1 MIGES
6 APSESSSTTTN
17 VLENHS
23 FTSVS
28 AVALKLPP
36 FWPDD
41 PQLWFAQVEA
51 QFATRRIT
59 SQRTKFDYIIANLE
73 PRFAT
78 EVRELILSPP
88 ATDPYDVLKKSMVE
102 RIAAS
107 EQNRI
112 KELLCVEELGDRKPT
127 QLLRRMQQL
136 LGENLSKIDDS
147 FVRQL
152 FLQRLPANVQMVL
165 ASVKDLSLFDLAQM
179 ADKIMDVSVSGIH
192 HFGTSTNAAVEVKEL
207 REQIAELAR
216 KIEYLSVGHRSRSSS
231 PRRKP
236 SLSGRNTSSSSEC
249 WYHRTFGEQASKCRP
264 PCSKSENGM
273 PGR

>member
-1 MIGES
+1 MIDES
-6 APSESSSTTTN
+6 ASSSTTTN
-17 VLENHS
+17 VTENHS
-23 FTSVS
+23 STSVS

-36 FWPDD
+36 FCPDD
-41 PQLWFAQVEA
+41 PELSFAQVEA

-59 SQRTKFDYIIANLE
+59 SQQTKFDYVIANLD

-88 ATDPYDVLKKSMVE
+88 ATDPFDVLKKSMVE

-107 EQNRI
+107 QQNRI
-112 KELLCVEELGDRKPT
+112 KELLCVEELGDRKPS

-136 LGENLSKIDDS
+136 LGEKLSKIGDS

-152 FLQRLPANVQMVL
+152 FLQRLPTNVQMVL
-165 ASVKDLSLFDLAQM
+165 ASVMLFDLAQM
-179 ADKIMDVSVSGIH
+179 ADKIMEVSLSGIH

-207 REQIAELAR
+207 RDQIAELTR
-216 KIEYLSVGHRSRSSS
+216 KVECLSVGHRSRSSS

-236 SLSGRNTSSSSEC
+236 SLSGRNASSSSEC

>member
-1 MIGES
+1 
-6 APSESSSTTTN
+6 
-17 VLENHS
+17 
-23 FTSVS
+23 
-28 AVALKLPP
+28 
-36 FWPDD
+36 
-41 PQLWFAQVEA
+41 
-51 QFATRRIT
+51 
-59 SQRTKFDYIIANLE
+59 
-73 PRFAT
+73 
-78 EVRELILSPP
+78 
-88 ATDPYDVLKKSMVE
+88 MVE

-112 KELLCVEELGDRKPT
+112 KELLCVEELGDRKPS

-136 LGENLSKIDDS
+136 LGEKLSKIDDS

-152 FLQRLPANVQMVL
+152 FLQRLPTNVQMVL
-165 ASVKDLSLFDLAQM
+165 ASVKDMSLFDLAQM
-179 ADKIMDVSVSGIH
+179 ADKIMEVSVSGIH

-207 REQIAELAR
+207 RDQIAELTR
-216 KIEYLSVGHRSRSSS
+216 KVECLSVRHRSRSSS

-236 SLSGRNTSSSSEC
+236 SLSGRNASSSSEC